1 MVHKLAHVRD
11 LESFAIPDPVTKKN
25 LLEFLQTLDSEY
37 GDSRNVEEDDGGY
50 VLYCDPGTRPE
61 ELKALF
67 DYSERTVEYVNR
79 DLNASPPICN
89 AMYLL
94 NNEYA
99 VVIVMSIS
107 DAPEEITE
115 AFEEG
120 Y

>member
-11 LESFAIPDPVTKKN
+11 LKTLAIEDPATKKN
-25 LLEFLQTLDSEY
+25 LLEFLQTLDNEY
-37 GDSRNVEEDDGGY
+37 SDHRNVDTDDGGY
-50 VLYCDPGTRPE
+50 VLFCDPDTPVE
-61 ELKALF
+61 ELKAFF
-67 DYSERTVEYVNR
+67 DYSVHTVEYVTR
-79 DLNASPPICN
+79 DYNAVPPICS

-99 VVIVMSIS
+99 VVIVMSID

>member
-1 MVHKLAHVRD
+1 MIHKLAHVRD
-11 LESFAIPDPVTKKN
+11 LESIVMLDPATKKN
-25 LLEFLQTLDSEY
+25 LFEFLQTLDTEY

-50 VLYCDPGTRPE
+50 VLYCDPDTRPE

-67 DYSERTVEYVNR
+67 DYSEHTLEYVNR
-79 DLNASPPICN
+79 DYNASPPICCT
-89 AMYLL
+89 MYLL

-99 VVIVMSIS
+99 VVIVMSIA
-107 DAPEEITE
+107 DAPEEITD

>member
-11 LESFAIPDPVTKKN
+11 LESFAIPDPVTKEN
-25 LLEFLQTLDSEY
+25 LLEFLQTLDNEY

-50 VLYCDPGTRPE
+50 VLYCDPGTPLE

-67 DYSERTVEYVNR
+67 DYSKHTLEYVNR
-79 DLNASPPICN
+79 DYNASPAICN

-94 NNEYA
+94 TNEYA
-99 VVIVMSIS
+99 VVIVMSIA
-107 DAPEEITE
+107 DAPKEITE

>member
-11 LESFAIPDPVTKKN
+11 LESLAIPDPVVEKN
-25 LLEFLQTLDSEY
+25 LLEFLQTLDNEY
-37 GDSRNVEEDDGGY
+37 GTTRNVEEDDGGY
-50 VLYCDPGTRPE
+50 VLYCDPGTSPDD
-61 ELKALF
+61 LKALF
-67 DYSERTVEYVNR
+67 DYSERTLEYVNR
-79 DLNASPPICN
+79 DYNASPPICC

-99 VVIVMSIS
+99 VVIVMSIA